1 MTAQQPAIA
10 SAKGNTFMK
19 HSPATLMISALAIA
33 SQLQAKDPH
42 KSAPS
47 ASPEIVG
54 HVTLNAET
62 TQQMFTRRD
71 NKGRLY
77 LYSLG
82 AAGQAISV
90 IDITDATHPALVS
103 QVAYS
108 GPTGAGNV
116 QPLGM
121 NTELVEVPDQSAI
134 PAVPQPAKN
143 IALVDISNPAAP
155 RVTLRF
161 AGVTAVARD
170 DSRSLLFI
178 ANHEGIWVVRHYEP
192 PDIGVQAWEDFVSA
206 R

>member
-1 MTAQQPAIA
+1 
-10 SAKGNTFMK
+10 MK
-19 HSPATLMISALAIA
+19 NIIKTLMVLALAFPGH
-33 SQLQAKDPH
+33 LQAKDPN
-42 KSAPS
+42 KTAPS
-47 ASPEIVG
+47 KGPEIVG
-54 HVTLNAET
+54 HVALHAAM

-77 LYSLG
+77 LYSLSG
-82 AAGQAISV
+82 AGQAVSV
-90 IDITDATHPALVS
+90 IDITDAAHPALIS

-116 QPLGM
+116 QTLGM
-121 NTELVEVPDQSAI
+121 NTELVEVPDQPASSAN
-134 PAVPQPAKN
+134 ALPAKN

-161 AGVTAVARD
+161 AAVTAVARD

-178 ANHEGIWVVRHYEP
+178 ANNEGIWVVRHYEP
-192 PDIGVQAWEDFVSA
+192 PDVGVRAWEDFVSA